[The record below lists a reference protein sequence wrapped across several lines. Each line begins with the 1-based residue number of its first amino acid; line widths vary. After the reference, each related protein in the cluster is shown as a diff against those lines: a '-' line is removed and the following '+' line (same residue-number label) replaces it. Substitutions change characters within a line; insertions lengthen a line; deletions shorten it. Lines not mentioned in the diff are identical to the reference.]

1 MKLISFFTIKILL
14 ILSVICIAN
23 SLKGIN
29 ITLAK
34 NQLSAFPD
42 TYKAPVSKEDVL
54 KAKYEPPRLS
64 QSLKEMDPKKRFK
77 KSEFLQWIHYAQY
90 KLTRGEA
97 EIIFQFADRNKDDL
111 LDMNEWEDFTT
122 LYILPFDA
130 CDFNN
135 DFLLD
140 DKEFKTCFN
149 ADPKSI
155 TIQFRKKYLLGGN
168 PTKYIV
174 DTLSTR
180 GTSHLNLADYIFY
193 RRALYGWRDCH
204 STPKYIAKSNF
215 RCALQNSIPQKY
227 QLKLDNDKI
236 YDSGLRHGNDVN
248 LIQLDFI
255 AYLKVLHYY
264 YIFATFGHP
273 MSLPYLEKAQ
283 FMRALHE
290 DRLPNNWEESEIE
303 LIYNLTNDGKFMD
316 FNSFCFFYNLHRLFN
331 KYSIK
336 TPLKLHI
343 DELLLLLKDLNT
355 PVAIQK
361 AIDLSFT
368 NFTQPEYQEASL
380 VLGKK
385 RLNEKGFFFSFKS
398 LQDSSEITNGT
409 GMNMTKVHNNTLD
422 QDGIIENRKMFFT
435 IMSGVDRQF
444 WSKTNFYRAFLLSNF
459 FVQMGIGN
467 IGILAEKLQTY
478 YDTVSPTINTDQ
490 RKNHNF
496 YKNMPKELDVD
507 LLTFLNIE
515 NFLYKIDD
523 HKSTKDNVI
532 SETKLKKIMKDL
544 GMENM
549 PDTVIDLAK
558 KGYDAVR
565 RRMYHI
571 NDAIKFTTIV
581 QAAAAELRRAK
592 HTIDKFKI
600 KPNFDL
606 SRPFGDGSPRR
617 FLSSPMI

>member
-1 MKLISFFTIKILL
+1 MKIFTIKILIISAMIL
-14 ILSVICIAN
+14 ITNC
-23 SLKGIN
+23 LKSSN
-29 ITLAK
+29 TTLAK
-34 NQLSAFPD
+34 NQLSAYPD
-42 TYKAPVSKEDVL
+42 TYQPPVSQEQVL
-54 KAKYEPPRLS
+54 KARYDPPKLS
-64 QSLKEMDPKKRFK
+64 QSLKEMDPKKKFK

-122 LYILPFDA
+122 LYILPFDS

-140 DKEFKTCFN
+140 DKEFRQCFE

-155 TIQFRKKYLLGGN
+155 SIQFRKKYLLGEN

-215 RCALQNSIPQKY
+215 RCALQNTIPQKY

-236 YDSGLRHGNDVN
+236 YDSGLRHGNDIN

-255 AYLKVLHYY
+255 AYIRVLHYY

-283 FMRALHE
+283 FMRAVHE

-303 LIYNLTNDGKFMD
+303 LIYNLTNDLKYMD
-316 FNSFCFFYNLHRLFN
+316 FNTFCFFYNLHRLFN
-331 KYSIK
+331 QYSVK

-343 DELLLLLKDLNT
+343 DEMLLLLRDYQT

-368 NFTQPEYQEASL
+368 NFTAPEYQEASL

-398 LQDSSEITNGT
+398 KQDASMITNGS
-409 GMNMTKVHNNTLD
+409 GMNLTHVVNNTLD
-422 QDGIIENRKMFFT
+422 IEGNLESRRVFFT
-435 IMSGVDRQF
+435 TMSGVDREF
-444 WSKTNFYRAFLLSNF
+444 WTKTNYYRAFLLSNF
-459 FVQMGIGN
+459 YCQMGITN
-467 IGILAEKLQTY
+467 VGILAEKMQSF
-478 YDTVSPTINTDQ
+478 YDTVVPSINTDQ

-496 YKNMPKELDVD
+496 YKNMPKELDID
-507 LLTFLNIE
+507 LLTFLDIE

-523 HKSTKDNVI
+523 HKTTKDNII
-532 SETKLKKIMKDL
+532 SELKLKKIMNEF

-565 RRMYHI
+565 RRMY
-571 NDAIKFTTIV
+571 NMMDTIKYVTIV
-581 QAAAAELRRAK
+581 QAAAAELRRVK
-592 HTIDKFKI
+592 TTITKYKI
-600 KPNFDL
+600 KPNTDP
-606 SRPFGDGSPRR
+606 SRPFGDGTPRR

>member
-1 MKLISFFTIKILL
+1 MIMITNCMKSSNT
-14 ILSVICIAN
+14 
-23 SLKGIN
+23 
-29 ITLAK
+29 TLAK
-34 NQLSAFPD
+34 NQLSAYPD
-42 TYKAPVSKEDVL
+42 TYQPPVSREEVL
-54 KAKYEPPRLS
+54 KAKYEPPKLS
-64 QSLKEMDPKKRFK
+64 QSLKEMDPKKQFK

-140 DKEFKTCFN
+140 EAELKRCFE

-155 TIQFRKKYLLGGN
+155 SIQFRKRYLLGGN
-168 PTKYIV
+168 PTKFIV

-180 GTSHLNLADYIFY
+180 GTSQLNLADYIFY

-204 STPKYIAKSNF
+204 STSKYIAKSNF

-236 YDSGLRHGNDVN
+236 YDSGLRHGNDKN

-255 AYLKVLHYY
+255 AYLRVLHCYY
-264 YIFATFGHP
+264 LFSTFGHP

-283 FMRALHE
+283 FMRAVHE
-290 DRLPNNWEESEIE
+290 DRLPNNWEESEID
-303 LIYNLTNDGKFMD
+303 LIYGLTNDGKYMD
-316 FNSFCFFYNLHRLFN
+316 FNSFCFFYNLHKLFN

-336 TPLKLHI
+336 TPLKLHR
-343 DELLLLLKDLNT
+343 DELLLLLRDLNT
-355 PVAIQK
+355 PIAIQK
-361 AIDLSFT
+361 AIDLSYS
-368 NFTQPEYQEASL
+368 NFTAPEYQEASL

-398 LQDSSEITNGT
+398 RQDASEITNGT
-409 GMNMTKVHNNTLD
+409 GMNSTDVHKNDLD
-422 QDGIIENRKMFFT
+422 IIGNEESRKIFFT
-435 IMSGVDRQF
+435 IMSGVDREN
-444 WSKTNFYRAFLLSNF
+444 WTKKNYYRAFLLSNF
-459 FVQMGIGN
+459 FTQMEIIN
-467 IGILAEKLQTY
+467 VGILAEKLQSF
-478 YDTVSPTINTDQ
+478 YDTVVPSINTDQ

-496 YKNMPKELDVD
+496 YKNMPKELDLD
-507 LLTFLNIE
+507 LLTFLNLE

-523 HKSTKDNVI
+523 HNTAKDNII
-532 SETKLKKIMKDL
+532 SETKLKKIMMDL

-558 KGYDAVR
+558 KGYDSVK

-571 NDAIKFTTIV
+571 MEAIKYTTIV

-592 HTIDKFKI
+592 NAITKFEI
-600 KPNFDL
+600 KPNTDP
-606 SRPFGDGSPRR
+606 SRLFGDGSPRR
-617 FLSSPMI
+617 FLSSPLI

>member
-1 MKLISFFTIKILL
+1 
-14 ILSVICIAN
+14 
-23 SLKGIN
+23 
-29 ITLAK
+29 
-34 NQLSAFPD
+34 
-42 TYKAPVSKEDVL
+42 
-54 KAKYEPPRLS
+54 
-64 QSLKEMDPKKRFK
+64 
-77 KSEFLQWIHYAQY
+77 
-90 KLTRGEA
+90 
-97 EIIFQFADRNKDDL
+97 
-111 LDMNEWEDFTT
+111 
-122 LYILPFDA
+122 
-130 CDFNN
+130 
-135 DFLLD
+135 
-140 DKEFKTCFN
+140 
-149 ADPKSI
+149 
-155 TIQFRKKYLLGGN
+155 
-168 PTKYIV
+168 V

-215 RCALQNSIPQKY
+215 RCALQNTIPQKY

-236 YDSGLRHGNDVN
+236 YDSGLRHGNDIN

-255 AYLKVLHYY
+255 AYIRVLHYY

-283 FMRALHE
+283 FMRAVHE

-303 LIYNLTNDGKFMD
+303 LIYNLTNDLKYMD
-316 FNSFCFFYNLHRLFN
+316 FNTFCFFYNLHRLFN
-331 KYSIK
+331 QYSVK

-343 DELLLLLKDLNT
+343 DEMLLLLRDYQT

-368 NFTQPEYQEASL
+368 NFTAPEYQEASL

-398 LQDSSEITNGT
+398 KQDASMITNGS
-409 GMNMTKVHNNTLD
+409 GMNLTHVVNNTLD
-422 QDGIIENRKMFFT
+422 IEGNLESRRVFFT
-435 IMSGVDRQF
+435 TMSGVDREF
-444 WSKTNFYRAFLLSNF
+444 WTKTNYYRAFLLSNF
-459 FVQMGIGN
+459 YCQMGITN
-467 IGILAEKLQTY
+467 VGILAEKMQSF
-478 YDTVSPTINTDQ
+478 YDTVVPSINTDQ

-496 YKNMPKELDVD
+496 YKNMPKELDID
-507 LLTFLNIE
+507 LLTFLDIE

-523 HKSTKDNVI
+523 HKTTKDNII
-532 SETKLKKIMKDL
+532 SELKLKKIMNEF

-565 RRMYHI
+565 RRMY
-571 NDAIKFTTIV
+571 NMMDTIKYVTIV
-581 QAAAAELRRAK
+581 QAAAAELRRVK
-592 HTIDKFKI
+592 TTITKYKI
-600 KPNFDL
+600 KPNTDP
-606 SRPFGDGSPRR
+606 SRPFGDGTPRR